1 MATNARLSWF
11 MVSSQEPWQPRGSLT
26 RGAGEDA
33 RTQRPSCALVTSGSN
48 ILKTGW
54 GGAIDAHDVVVR
66 LNNAPSKK
74 FEKDVGSRTDLRY
87 TNGYY
92 EGSRDSKLEAVI
104 AGKWCPKARALTCP
118 CFGRVRTMSDERF

>member
-1 MATNARLSWF
+1 M
-11 MVSSQEPWQPRGSLT
+11 
-26 RGAGEDA
+26 DA

-48 ILKTGW
+48 ILKTMW

-104 AGKWCPKARALTCP
+104 AGKWCPKA
-118 CFGRVRTMSDERF
+118 SS